1 MIWYHKTTG
10 NRTGRIVRAALVAA
24 LYALLVVLPP
34 FASFAYGP
42 VQVRVAEALTVLPY
56 LFPETIWGLT
66 LGCFLANL
74 LGGLG
79 FFDFFFGTLCTFC
92 AAWWTSRVSRPFLA
106 PLPPVL
112 INGFGVALYLSYL
125 FKVPYFI
132 TALYILLGEA
142 VACFGL
148 GYTLLVLL
156 ERRGF
161 RKEWK

>member
-1 MIWYHKTTG
+1 MIWYHKTARSKTG
-10 NRTGRIVRAALVAA
+10 HIVRAALVAA
-24 LYALLVVLPP
+24 LYVLLVVLPP
-34 FASFAYGP
+34 FSSFAYGP
-42 VQVRVAEALTVLPY
+42 VQIRIAEALTVLPY

-92 AAWWTSRVSRPFLA
+92 AAWWTSRVSRSFLA

-125 FKVPYFI
+125 FKVPYFV
-132 TALYILLGEA
+132 TALYILFGEA

-148 GYTLLVLL
+148 GYPLLMFL

-161 RKEWK
+161 RRE

>member
-1 MIWYHKTTG
+1 M
-10 NRTGRIVRAALVAA
+10 AA
-24 LYALLVVLPP
+24 LYLLLVVLPP
-34 FASFAYGP
+34 FSSFAYGP
-42 VQVRVAEALTVLPY
+42 VQVRVAEALAVLPY

-92 AAWWTSRVSRPFLA
+92 AAWWTSRVSRSFLA
-106 PLPPVL
+106 PLPPIF

-125 FKVPYFI
+125 LKVPYLA

-142 VACFGL
+142 VACFGI
-148 GYTLLVLL
+148 GYPLLVLL
-156 ERRGF
+156 KRRGF
-161 RKEWK
+161 RKE

>member
-142 VACFGL
+142 VACFGF